1 MVIVRCPTGC
11 GPTRRPYARRAEAVR
26 CGNCTAW
33 FAAAPVVEDGALVDG
48 VLLARPGE
56 PLIAGTVGHGRW
68 RFVVML
74 LALAALALL
83 LHRYISM

>member
-1 MVIVRCPTGC
+1 MVRCPTGC

-33 FAAAPVVEDGALVDG
+33 FAAAAAVEDGALVDG

-56 PLIAGTVGHGRW
+56 SLPAAAAPGRA
-68 RFVVML
+68 RALML
-74 LALAALALL
+74 ALVALAAAVAVWQLL
-83 LHRYISM
+83 LR